1 MQTISTHES
10 RLNDVKEEKIWSYQS
25 QQNENNFEAWDLIL
39 QIWGHELTPKFSKP
53 KIHYRSRISI
63 GLMVL
68 ELADGNYQSLV
79 VRFLVD
85 SVKEI
90 SQL

>member
-1 MQTISTHES
+1 
-10 RLNDVKEEKIWSYQS
+10 
-25 QQNENNFEAWDLIL
+25 
-39 QIWGHELTPKFSKP
+39 
-53 KIHYRSRISI
+53 
-63 GLMVL
+63 MVL

-90 SQL
+90 SQLQKTFLEDAEFKKDRRVG